1 MKNLFITAA
10 FLILTFSSC
19 DSNDSDND
27 MQQSTPE
34 ATLFTSS
41 NTSGKIT
48 YQNLLTPS
56 AMVKSFTI
64 ASLDAEGI
72 SYNSTS
78 DAVIVASRTNNKL
91 EKYSGIKAALT
102 AGTDVLTAS
111 LSSATGDFTNARET
125 AISGD
130 FVIVAQDQLASNG
143 MTNKLFVYKSS
154 ATGFTLTKTFT
165 TDFKLWG
172 IQMIG
177 NDLYAVVDLTG
188 DIVQFKDFL
197 NTAAG
202 NITATKRVTIA
213 SLTRSHGITYSSSDD
228 VLILTDVASA
238 TSGTDGG
245 LIIIKNF
252 STVFGSTAA
261 SGTIMMTN
269 QIRVYGPNSLLGN
282 PVDVAYDSVTK
293 NIYVAERLNAGGEV
307 LTYSYPTTSGDFA
320 PTNIRVEAG
329 VTSVFVLRK

>member
-1 MKNLFITAA
+1 MKNLFISAA
-10 FLILTFSSC
+10 LLIITLTSC

-27 MQQSTPE
+27 MPQTTPE

-78 DAVIVASRTNNKL
+78 DAVIVASRTNNRL
-91 EKYSGIKAALT
+91 EKYAGIKNAVS
-102 AGTDVLTAS
+102 AGTDMLTATVNS
-111 LSSATGDFTNARET
+111 VTGDFTNARET

-143 MTNKLFVYKSS
+143 MVNKLFVYQST

-177 NDLYAVVDLTG
+177 NDLYAVVDLVG
-188 DIVQFKDFL
+188 DIVQFKDIL
-197 NTAAG
+197 NTASG
-202 NITATKRVTIA
+202 NITATKRVTIMG
-213 SLTRSHGITYSSSDD
+213 LTRSHGITYSPTDD
-228 VLILTDVASA
+228 VLILTDVANA

-252 STVFGSTAA
+252 STVFASTAA
-261 SGTIMMTN
+261 AGTIMMTN

-282 PVDVAYDSVTK
+282 PVDVAYDNVTR

-307 LTYSYPTTSGDFA
+307 LTYSYPTSSGDYA
-320 PTNIRVEAG
+320 PTNIRIEAG
-329 VTSVFVLRK
+329 VTSVFLLRK